1 MCAQLKNVGIE
12 RCISFLKILFCSHL
26 GIVLTFT
33 KVSYYQQKRHKKYLT
48 KKFGLRDDYLV
59 ENLRYSI
66 LRKSEDVLRLDIFS
80 VDIHILGHEYY
91 KTY

>member
-1 MCAQLKNVGIE
+1 M
-12 RCISFLKILFCSHL
+12 
-26 GIVLTFT
+26 LTFT

-66 LRKSEDVLRLDIFS
+66 LRKSEDVLRFGIFLWRKS
-80 VDIHILGHEYY
+80 FKFKNNFNTDLISYVNLS
-91 KTY
+91 